1 MKEKIIKQAKALI
14 AENLKVWII
23 FTESD
28 KIRKM
33 YIDFL
38 MNLYDNHADSL
49 L

>member
-14 AENLKVWII
+14 SENLKVWIT

-28 KIRKM
+28 KIRNM

-38 MNLYDNHADSL
+38 MNLYDNQANSL

>member
-14 AENLKVWII
+14 AENLKVWIAY
-23 FTESD
+23 TESD
-28 KIRKM
+28 KIRNM

-38 MNLYDNHADSL
+38 MKLYDNQTNRL